1 MKKLFSGLL
10 AICFTFSVLNV
21 QARPI
26 VSIER
31 SGEISGNNEVISQNF
46 DLGEATGKMIAGGSS
61 LNKNALNNTLTI
73 NGRVSISE
81 NNTDAPDHQ
90 FNHYIVGG
98 AVYKNASATGNVVNI
113 EDRVT
118 ISGRAIAG
126 GLARAKNADTLLGD
140 KWFSGVASNNTVNIS
155 GSTIDVSPQT
165 SGSVFFTNAE
175 GVKNPVAVA
184 GGASQYFVGNVSGNK
199 VNITNST
206 ITGDVVGGLSYVEV
220 TQKEVDEH
228 EDIEAARD
236 NSNNSVVITGGSVT
250 GNIYGSYGGTSGD
263 NNLVRLD
270 KVNVDGNVVGAENG
284 FVWFDGGSN
293 AAVASFNNNKLELL
307 NGTTVNS
314 AKVVDAGNIN
324 ASGNSLIVKD
334 STVKDGTIY
343 AVRMLHNLEDQSQL
357 VSGTTDYNSLT
368 ISSSNSMTVK
378 EIGAALNMTG
388 NPSHNKVT
396 IQNSDTITVAYDASK
411 MFGGKIDVSNLTSQT
426 LLATRGTAIPTLDV
440 SKGYIFGG
448 VTADYKSQTGDKL
461 PKDPEEK
468 IIGFGTFSDNNEIT
482 LEGGTVNA
490 NVIGGFAAYVREENY
505 TVEEKDEEGNITSI
519 KNVVKN
525 DRVTTTT
532 TTTYE
537 NGVPGVPKSEDSDPA
552 EFVDDEFSASNNI
565 VTLKDVTL
573 NGNVYAG
580 YVDGAELKLEN
591 MVTRKNKVVIEGNTV
606 INGDVYGGS
615 NPSYEVDTNELIFRY
630 IKDSNN
636 PNAYVKFDSSKFH
649 NFNDLYTVVG
659 NFDTRLEFI
668 NKDVHASLKVLDQSA
683 MKEDSQVIVKTFGK
697 LDDSA
702 YGSVDCNGEA
712 GCIKYTSDVSL
723 DNNRLGIYSYTLT
736 PELNESEETIEWTL
750 TGKKDKAN
758 MEVYG
763 QLPLVGL
770 ALASEGGELLTHS
783 VTDAW
788 KSDNEF
794 STFLNGAYHHT
805 RYETG
810 SGFDL
815 DSGLVQVGAW
825 KKFNEDWLGGFFAKY
840 SNGSYETYPI
850 KVTGAA
856 NVFGGGLMTSYRYSE
871 TGRLEATVEVGYM
884 DMDFESADLVANFDS
899 KGMYYG
905 ASAGFVESLMQ
916 DLDLFANINWLRKGD
931 DDITDN
937 LGQKVT
943 FDAMQSLNLRFGADY
958 TLSNINWGGLIP
970 SLGAMGIYEFDGES
984 SVEID
989 GNKNSDASLKG
1000 MSGRGQISLAYQ
1012 NNDSF
1017 LPLRTV
1023 FTAYG
1028 QLGNR
1033 RGFGGEVNISFE
1045 F

>member
-10 AICFTFSVLNV
+10 AICFTFSAMNV
-21 QARPI
+21 QAETI
-26 VSIER
+26 SVIEPA
-31 SGEISGNNEVISQNF
+31 GEVSGNNIVLS
-46 DLGEATGKMIAGGSS
+46 DPMDWGGTDGLMIPGGAS
-61 LNKNALNNTLTI
+61 LQSNALNNTLTI
-73 NGRVSISE
+73 KNSLAITE
-81 NNTDAPDHQ
+81 TDTSVPDHQ

-98 AVYKNASATGNVVNI
+98 AVYKNAAATGNTVNI
-113 EDRVT
+113 ESGSS
-118 ISGRAIAG
+118 IKGRAVAG
-126 GLARAKNADTLLGD
+126 GLARAKDIASLEGD
-140 KWFSGVASNNTVNIS
+140 KWKSGVASSNTVNITNS
-155 GSTIDVSPQT
+155 VIDVNPQT
-165 SGSVFFTNAE
+165 EASVFSIQ
-175 GVKNPVAVA
+175 GNPVAVA

-206 ITGDVVGGLSYVEV
+206 ITGDVVGGLSYVKV

-228 EDIEAARD
+228 EDIDADRD
-236 NSNNSVVITGGSVT
+236 NSNNSVVVTGGT
-250 GNIYGSYGGTSGD
+250 INGNIYGSFGGTSGN

-270 KVNVDGNVVGAENG
+270 GATVKGNVLVADNG
-284 FVWFDGGSN
+284 FVWYDGASSS
-293 AAVASFNNNKLELL
+293 AVASFDNNKLELL
-307 NGTTVNS
+307 NGAIVDS
-314 AKVVDAGNIN
+314 AYVVAAGNIN
-324 ASGNSLIVKD
+324 ASKNSLLLQD
-334 STVKDGTIY
+334 STIKNGNIY
-343 AVRMLHNLEDQSQL
+343 AVRMFHSLEDNTQKI
-357 VSGTTDYNSLT
+357 SGTTDYNSLM
-368 ISSSNSMTVK
+368 ISSTTPIDTVT
-378 EIGAALNMTG
+378 EIGATLNMTG
-388 NPSHNKVT
+388 NPSYNKVT
-396 IQNSDTITVAYDASK
+396 IKDTDVTVVYDANK
-411 MFGGKIDVSNLTSQT
+411 VFGGKVKAENLTSQG
-426 LLATRGTAIPTLDV
+426 LLATRAAIPSLDTTN
-440 SKGYIFGG
+440 GYIFGG
-448 VTADYKSQTGDKL
+448 VTADYTRKVGIDLSED
-461 PKDPEEK
+461 PKEE
-468 IIGFGTFSDNNEIT
+468 IVGFGSSADNNEVF
-482 LEGGTVNA
+482 LQGGTIDA
-490 NVIGGFAAYVREENY
+490 NVIGGFASYVREVNY
-505 TVEEKDEEGNITSI
+505 TVTEIDEETGKITS
-519 KNVVKN
+519 KKEVTKTG
-525 DRVTTTT
+525 RVTTTKT
-532 TTTYE
+532 TPYE
-537 NGVPGVPKSEDSDPA
+537 DGVAGTPEEDSEEADPIDS
-552 EFVDDEFSASNNI
+552 VFSASNNT
-565 VTLKDVTL
+565 VTLQDVTL

-591 MVTRKNKVVIEGNTV
+591 IHTKNNKVIISGNTK
-606 INGDVYGGS
+606 IIGEVYGGT
-615 NPSYEVDTNELIFRY
+615 NASYDVDTNKLIFRD
-630 IKDSNN
+630 IKDSADSSN
-636 PNAYVKFDSSKFH
+636 YVQFDPSKFH
-649 NFNDLYTVVG
+649 NFDSLYTVEG
-659 NFDTRLEFI
+659 GYDTRLEFI
-668 NKDVHASLKVLDQSA
+668 NKDVHASLELNKTA
-683 MKEDSQVIVKTFGK
+683 MKVDSQEIIKTFGNTK
-697 LDDSA
+697 SG
-702 YGSVDCNGEA
+702 YGHVECNGDPN
-712 GCIKYTSDVSL
+712 CIRYTSDVSL
-723 DNNRLGIYSYTLT
+723 SNDRLGIYSYTLT
-736 PELNESEETIEWTL
+736 PELETGTNTIIWTL
-750 TGKKDKAN
+750 TGKKDQAN
-758 MEVYG
+758 MEAYG

-783 VTDAW
+783 VSDAW

-794 STFLNGAYHHT
+794 STFLNGGYHHT

-850 KVTGAA
+850 KVTGSA

-871 TGRLEATVEVGYM
+871 TGRLEANVEVGYM
-884 DMDFESADLVANFDS
+884 DMEFESASLIASFDS
-899 KGMYYG
+899 KGVYYG

-937 LGQKVT
+937 LGQKVL
-943 FDAMQSLNLRFGADY
+943 FDTMQSLNLRFGADY